1 MLVYRQSAILLEK
14 DIFLDLSVP
23 TRFNVHMFPTGSCYL
38 NSSHKSIILSVKTY
52 LLPACATYSKLPS
65 NVNTMPPMTRLLMFD
80 PVSSDR
86 RLILLGTLNV
96 YLMGTFSTDPLL

>member
-23 TRFNVHMFPTGSCYL
+23 TRFNVHMFPTGLCYL

-65 NVNTMPPMTRLLMFD
+65 NVNTMPPMTRLLLFD
-80 PVSSDR
+80 QVRYGNFGSTFNPSRYIKRISNMVS
-86 RLILLGTLNV
+86 
-96 YLMGTFSTDPLL
+96 